1 MAKGFTSKIVHFQYK
16 QDNQHNNNDGTHN
29 NNQSFGSIH
38 TPIYNSVPYG
48 YQRVE
53 DIMNVFQGKAKG
65 HAYARQ
71 STPTTDS
78 LQNLLAMLDDAVGAL
93 SFATGMAAI
102 SATFLSLLK
111 QGDHIIC
118 SQYLFGNSYSFFTTL
133 ENFGIKVSFV
143 DTSNVGAVKAATN
156 EQTKIVFVETL
167 SNPGTQ
173 IPDLLNIGD
182 YCEEKGLLY
191 IIDNT
196 MTSSYL
202 FSAKSAKAHLIVTSL
217 SKYTSGHGHV
227 LGGCVSDTGLFD
239 WKSYPHIFEN
249 YRTGNSKGWGLQ
261 QIKKKSLRDM
271 GGTLSSDSAYQI
283 ALASETIALRMDRQC
298 DSANK
303 LAAFLDGHPKIK
315 KVYHPSLESHEQH
328 DFAKK
333 HFKHFGAILSFDLS
347 DDVEETELL
356 AIINKLNIAINATH
370 LGDNRTLI
378 LPMAPTIFYEMGPD
392 NRKTMGIGDKMIRC
406 TIGIEDTQDLIDD
419 FTQALQG

>member
-1 MAKGFTSKIVHFQYK
+1 MMAKGFTSKLVHFQYQ
-16 QDNQHNNNDGTHN
+16 QDNQA

-48 YQRVE
+48 YQSVE
-53 DIMNVFQGKAKG
+53 DIMDVFQGKTKG

-78 LQNLLAMLDDAVGAL
+78 LQNLLTMLDDAFGAL
-93 SFATGMAAI
+93 TFATGMAAI

-118 SQYLFGNSYSFFTTL
+118 SKFLFGNSYSFFTTL
-133 ENFGIKVSFV
+133 ENFGITVSFV
-143 DTSNVGAVKAATN
+143 DTADVNAVKAATVK
-156 EQTKIVFVETL
+156 QTKIVFVETL
-167 SNPGTQ
+167 ANPGTQ

-191 IIDNT
+191 IVDNT

-202 FSAKSAKAHLIVTSL
+202 FSAKAAKAHLIITSL

-227 LGGCVSDTGLFD
+227 LGGCVSDTGLFN
-239 WKSYPHIFEN
+239 WENYPHIFEN

-283 ALASETIALRMDRQC
+283 AVASETMALRMDRQC
-298 DSANK
+298 ESANK
-303 LAAFLDGHPKIK
+303 LAALLDAHPKIK
-315 KVYHPSLESHEQH
+315 KVYHPSLESHAQH
-328 DFAKK
+328 EFAKK
-333 HFKHFGAILSFDLS
+333 HFKHFGAILSFDLE
-347 DDVEETELL
+347 DDVELVE
-356 AIINKLNIAINATH
+356 IINKLNIAINATH

-378 LPMAPTIFYEMGPD
+378 LPMAPTIFYEMGAQ

-406 TIGIEDTQDLIDD
+406 TIGIEDTQDLLDD
-419 FTQALQG
+419 FTQALQD